1 MPTHDAEVGLVPG
14 WTAPDEM
21 VTTYLR
27 RYLPDFYFVNAPM
40 SRMRRHM
47 AILQALPHTPSGV
60 IAEFYRAPGASFSE
74 LILCARDQEQ
84 PGLLA
89 RVAATLVAL
98 GIGVQT
104 AWIHSLDNPF
114 GEGGTVV
121 LDTLLL
127 SETLLG
133 RGRALGAKSQKTL
146 SQTLTEVLN
155 QRQDVAHLLADAP
168 RARQKAASAPLQ
180 VSDLSATRAGDYTL
194 LKLRALHSSGALSRI
209 TSALARMNISIAH
222 AQINTF
228 EREVDDVFFAT
239 DAHGVPFPDDETA
252 RLLEQLRAELSGVG

>member
-1 MPTHDAEVGLVPG
+1 MHDAEVGLVPG
-14 WTAPDEM
+14 SPAPDET

-27 RYLPDFYFVNAPM
+27 RYLPDFYFVNAPL

-47 AILQALPHTPSGV
+47 AILQALPSAPSGV
-60 IAEFYRAPGASFSE
+60 IAQFYRAPGASFSE
-74 LILCARDQEQ
+74 LVLCARDEEQ

-89 RVAATLVAL
+89 RVAGTLVAQ

-104 AWIHSLDNPF
+104 AWIHSLDNPY
-114 GEGGTVV
+114 GEGGTVI

-146 SQTLTEVLN
+146 SQTLTDVLN
-155 QRQDVAHLLADAP
+155 QRQDAADLLARAP
-168 RARQKAASAPLQ
+168 RSRQKAASAPLL
-180 VSDLSATRAGDYTL
+180 VSDLSATGAGDYTL
-194 LKLRALHSSGALSRI
+194 IKLRALHSSGALSRI

-228 EREVDDVFFAT
+228 DREVDDVFFVT
-239 DAHGVPFPDDETA
+239 DAGGAPFPAYKME
-252 RLLEQLRAELSGVG
+252 RLLEQLRGELGGVG